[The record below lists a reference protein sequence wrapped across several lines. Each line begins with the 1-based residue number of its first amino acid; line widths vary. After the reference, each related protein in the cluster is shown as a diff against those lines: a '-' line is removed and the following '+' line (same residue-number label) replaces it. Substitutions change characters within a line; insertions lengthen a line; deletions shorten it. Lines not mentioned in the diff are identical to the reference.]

1 MGKGNESDT
10 SWWMILFL
18 FVVLPLAFTL
28 GGVSIPVNPATQ
40 SDLNRPPNPEHSGHP
55 RRG

>member
-28 GGVSIPVNPATQ
+28 GGVWIGAIVFLVGALVAGWNKKHDGPFQ
-40 SDLNRPPNPEHSGHP
+40 YK
-55 RRG
+55 